1 MADARAA
8 LGSLAGSPE
17 LDQWLALRDGRVVV
31 RTGKA
36 ELGQGIY
43 TAVAAVAADEL
54 GVDPALIDVEGPATG
69 SSPNEFLTA
78 GSGSIEQSATA
89 VRQAC
94 AHARRALLARAVDH
108 FGVPADELVSSDGLV
123 RTSDGREVS
132 YWELV
137 GDAGFGVT
145 ITEAAPTIAP
155 AERRHAG
162 TGLHRLDLPGKTRGE
177 AAFVH
182 DVGARGTPARVR
194 HARVVRPGW
203 IEHQLAEPADADA
216 LAAAV
221 HEHFGID
228 ADVVVDG
235 SFVAVVAEREGEAV
249 LAASVVAEQLQWQD
263 PPASPSA
270 GADPRMMM
278 AAVQS
283 SNHVVDGTAIEDPPP
298 PPLTHAGATSV
309 VEARYSKP
317 FLLHGSIG
325 PSAAVAR
332 FDGAWLEVWSH
343 SQGVEMLRPCIAEAL
358 GIDADAVVVRHV
370 DGAGCYGHNGA
381 DDAAFDA
388 ALVAF
393 HRPGAPVKVQW
404 SRTDEH
410 RLEPASPAMTVTLS
424 AGLDAEGRLVDW
436 NHDTYSYPHV
446 GRPFPSGPEHSGLL
460 AAWSRATPAPRPP
473 PRGGAGGFHGGPH
486 RNADP
491 LYDVG
496 ERRIASH
503 SVAGSPIR
511 TSSTR
516 SLGAFANVFAIESF
530 MDELAHAAGVAPD
543 RFRTAHLTDP
553 RAVEVVEAV
562 VDLAGGLS
570 ALGGVDA
577 PGRGLAFARYE
588 NIKAYVAVVAEVSV
602 DPRTG
607 RITLRRAWIAA
618 DAGEVIDPDGL
629 ANQLEG
635 GFVQAASWTLY
646 EELPVDDG
654 RVTVVDW
661 EDYPIMRFSEVPT
674 IETRLLARPDEP
686 VLGAA
691 EAVTGPTPAAIANA
705 VFDATGAR
713 LRDLPLRPARV
724 RAALDALTG

>member
-1 MADARAA
+1 MVDARA
-8 LGSLAGSPE
+8 LGSLAGNPE

-43 TAVAAVAADEL
+43 TAIAAVAADEL
-54 GVDPALIDVEGPATG
+54 GVDPTLIQVEGPATG

-94 AHARRALLARAVDH
+94 AHARRALLARAADH
-108 FGVPADELVSSDGLV
+108 FGVPADELSSGGGLV
-123 RTSDGREVS
+123 RTTDGRQVS
-132 YWELV
+132 YWQLV
-137 GDAGFGVT
+137 GEAGFGVT
-145 ITEAAPTIAP
+145 ITEAAPTLTP
-155 AERRHAG
+155 GERRYAG
-162 TGLHRLDLPGKTRGE
+162 VGLRRLDLPAKARGE
-177 AAFVH
+177 PSFVH
-182 DVGARGTPARVR
+182 DLGIGGTLEHVL

-203 IEHQLAEPADADA
+203 VAHELAEPAERAA
-216 LAAAV
+216 LIAAV
-221 HEHFGID
+221 RDDLGIEV
-228 ADVVVDG
+228 DVVVDG
-235 SFVAVVAEREGEAV
+235 SFVAVVTDREGDAV
-249 LAASVVAEQLQWQD
+249 LAASVVAERSQWRE
-263 PPASPSA
+263 ASPSPTP
-270 GADPRMMM
+270 GADADRMME
-278 AAVQS
+278 AVQS
-283 SNHVVDGTAIEDPPP
+283 SNHVVDGTAIDEPPP
-298 PPLTHAGATSV
+298 PPLPHAGAATV

-332 FDGAWLEVWSH
+332 FDGTRLEVWSH

-358 GIDADAVVVRHV
+358 AMPTDAVIVRHV

-381 DDAAFDA
+381 DDAGFDA

-393 HRPGAPVKVQW
+393 HRPGAAVKVQW
-404 SRTDEH
+404 SRADEH
-410 RLEPASPAMTVTLS
+410 QLEPASPAMTVTLS
-424 AGLDAEGRLVDW
+424 AGLDRSGRLVSW
-436 NHDTYSYPHV
+436 NHDTYSYAHV
-446 GRPFPSGPEHSGLL
+446 GRPFPSGSEHSGLL
-460 AAWSRATPAPRPP
+460 AAWSRATPALRPP
-473 PRGGAGGFHGGPH
+473 PRGGGGGFHGGPH

-503 SVAGSPIR
+503 FVADAPIR

-516 SLGAFANVFAIESF
+516 GLGAFANVFAIESF
-530 MDELAHAAGVAPD
+530 MDELALAAGIAPD
-543 RFRTAHLTDP
+543 RFRVAHLTDP
-553 RAVEVVEAV
+553 RAIEVIEAV

-570 ALGGVDA
+570 APGGVDA

-588 NIKAYVAVVAEVSV
+588 NVKAYVAVVVEASV

-607 RITLRRAWIAA
+607 RITLRRAWITA
-618 DAGEVIDPDGL
+618 DAGEVIDPGGL

-635 GFVQAASWTLY
+635 GFVQAASWTLH
-646 EELPVDDG
+646 EELPVDAG
-654 RVTVVDW
+654 RVTVTDW
-661 EDYPIMRFSEVPT
+661 EDYPIMRFSEVPE
-674 IETRLLARPDEP
+674 IETRLLARPDQP

-705 VFDATGAR
+705 LHDATGAR

-724 RAALDALTG
+724 RAALDVLAG

>member
-1 MADARAA
+1 MADAPAA
-8 LGSLAGSPE
+8 LGSLAGNPE

-54 GVDPALIDVEGPATG
+54 GVDLALIDVEGPATG
-69 SSPNEFLTA
+69 SSPNELLTA

-108 FGVPADELVSSDGLV
+108 FGVPADELVSGDGLV
-123 RTSDGREVS
+123 RTTDGREVS

-145 ITEAAPTIAP
+145 ITEAAPTVAP
-155 AERRHAG
+155 DERRHAG
-162 TGLHRLDLPGKTRGE
+162 AGVHRLDLPAKTRGE
-177 AAFVH
+177 PAFVH

-203 IEHQLAEPADADA
+203 IEHALAEPADPDA
-216 LAAAV
+216 LVAAARDDLGV
-221 HEHFGID
+221 D
-228 ADVVVDG
+228 VDVVVDG
-235 SFVAVVAEREGEAV
+235 SFVAIVAEREGDAV
-249 LAASVVAEQLQWQD
+249 LAASVVADRLRWRD
-263 PPASPSA
+263 PPAPPSA
-270 GADPRMMM
+270 GADPDQMV

-283 SNHVVDGTAIEDPPP
+283 SHHVVDGTALDEPPP
-298 PPLTHAGATSV
+298 PPLGHDGAATV

-332 FDGAWLEVWSH
+332 FDGARLEVWSH
-343 SQGVEMLRPCIAEAL
+343 SQGVEMLRPCIADAL
-358 GIDADAVVVRHV
+358 GMDADAVVVRHV

-381 DDAAFDA
+381 DDAGFDA

-404 SRTDEH
+404 SRADEH

-424 AGLDAEGRLVDW
+424 AGLDAHGELVDW
-436 NHDTYSYPHV
+436 NHDTSSYAHV
-446 GRPFPSGPEHSGLL
+446 GRPFPAGPERSGLL
-460 AAWSRATPAPRPP
+460 AAWSRATPALRPP

-496 ERRIASH
+496 ARRVASH
-503 SVAGSPIR
+503 FVAPSPIR

-530 MDELAHAAGVAPD
+530 MDELAHAAGTAPD
-543 RFRTAHLTDP
+543 RFRVAHLTDP
-553 RAVEVVEAV
+553 RAVEVIDAV
-562 VDLAGGLS
+562 VELAGGLS
-570 ALGGVDA
+570 APGGVDA

-588 NIKAYVAVVAEVSV
+588 NIKAYVAVVVEAAV
-602 DPRTG
+602 DARTG

-618 DAGEVIDPDGL
+618 DAGEVIDPGGL

-635 GFVQAASWTLY
+635 GFVQAASWTLH
-646 EELPVDDG
+646 EELPVDAG
-654 RVTVVDW
+654 RVTVTDW
-661 EDYPIMRFSEVPT
+661 EDYPIMRFSEVPV
-674 IETRLLARPDEP
+674 IETRLLARPEEP

-724 RAALDALTG
+724 RTALDALVG